1 MAEVLL
7 ELIETTAADQFTK
20 TDWVL
25 LALGVLVSWAWAW
38 FQLFIDEAR
47 QDAEDRGGIE

>member
-38 FQLFIDEAR
+38 IQLFIDEAQ